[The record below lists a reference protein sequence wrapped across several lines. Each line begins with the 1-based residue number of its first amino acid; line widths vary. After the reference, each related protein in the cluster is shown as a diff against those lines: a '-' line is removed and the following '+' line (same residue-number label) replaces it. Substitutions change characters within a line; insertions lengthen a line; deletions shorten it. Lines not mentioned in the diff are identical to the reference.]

1 MSDLLN
7 GVLHFVLTMLLKEWE
22 KEKRRRCISEK
33 KTEEKQNSVTI
44 MMSIDAKGTVFP
56 VRLKLEGKSF
66 EWRY

>member
-1 MSDLLN
+1 
-7 GVLHFVLTMLLKEWE
+7 MLLKEWE
-22 KEKRRRCISEK
+22 KEKRRRYISEE